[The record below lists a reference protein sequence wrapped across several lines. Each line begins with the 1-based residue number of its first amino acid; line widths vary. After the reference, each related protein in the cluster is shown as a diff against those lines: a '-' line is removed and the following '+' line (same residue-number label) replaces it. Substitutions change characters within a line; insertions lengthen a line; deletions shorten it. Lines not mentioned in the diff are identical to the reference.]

1 MGNKS
6 DAEGLSGDDGIPK
19 ETLSGSE
26 SIARAV
32 VDAGAAVAASYPGG
46 PVTKIVEKLID
57 LSTSSDLYVEWSN
70 CEKVAF
76 EVALGCSLAGRRS
89 VIAAKHVGINHI
101 LDPLMTVN
109 LTGCGGGM
117 VILAGD
123 DPGSYGSQNEQDSRL
138 LGAFAEIPILEPAT
152 PDQGY
157 RMTRQAFRLSEA
169 YRLPVMVRFV
179 ADYTADHGPVA
190 TAPPSRATRAEF
202 NREMRWQALPALVV

>member
-1 MGNKS
+1 MRNNLDKT
-6 DAEGLSGDDGIPK
+6 GLSGDNETRN

-57 LSTSSDLYVEWSN
+57 LSKSCDLYVEWSN

-101 LDPLMTVN
+101 LARHPEHGTAANPRGND
-109 LTGCGGGM
+109 GGGADPYGQRT
-117 VILAGD
+117 AGD
-123 DPGSYGSQNEQDSRL
+123 NEVFRRA
-138 LGAFAEIPILEPAT
+138 GAA
-152 PDQGY
+152 
-157 RMTRQAFRLSEA
+157 R
-169 YRLPVMVRFV
+169 
-179 ADYTADHGPVA
+179 GP
-190 TAPPSRATRAEF
+190 
-202 NREMRWQALPALVV
+202 

>member
-1 MGNKS
+1 MK
-6 DAEGLSGDDGIPK
+6 K

-32 VDAGAAVAASYPGG
+32 VDAGTRLVASYPGG
-46 PVTKIVEKLID
+46 PVTRIVETLID
-57 LSTSSDLYVEWSN
+57 LSASDDLYVEWSN

-89 VIAAKHVGINHI
+89 VMAGKHVGINHI

-109 LTGCGGGM
+109 LTGSGGGL

-123 DPGSYGSQNEQDSRL
+123 DPGAYGSQNEQDSRP

-152 PDQGY
+152 VQQGY
-157 RMTRQAFRLSEA
+157 EMTRQAFRL
-169 YRLPVMVRFV
+169 P
-179 ADYTADHGPVA
+179 D
-190 TAPPSRATRAEF
+190 
-202 NREMRWQALPALVV
+202 QAQQPAF

>member
-1 MGNKS
+1 MGNNLDKK
-6 DAEGLSGDDGIPK
+6 GLRGDIETRK

-32 VDAGAAVAASYPGG
+32 AAAGAAVAASYPGG

-57 LSTSSDLYVEWSN
+57 LSKSCDLYVEWSN

-109 LTGCGGGM
+109 LTGSSGGM
-117 VILAGD
+117 VIIHEFILD
-123 DPGSYGSQNEQDSRL
+123 DTMDSPLFPALFSLNML
-138 LGAFAEIPILEPAT
+138 LGTPSGQAYSKSQLRAMLEDAGAKQIRRIRFDSPNDSGILM
-152 PDQGY
+152 G
-157 RMTRQAFRLSEA
+157 
-169 YRLPVMVRFV
+169 
-179 ADYTADHGPVA
+179 
-190 TAPPSRATRAEF
+190 
-202 NREMRWQALPALVV
+202 LV